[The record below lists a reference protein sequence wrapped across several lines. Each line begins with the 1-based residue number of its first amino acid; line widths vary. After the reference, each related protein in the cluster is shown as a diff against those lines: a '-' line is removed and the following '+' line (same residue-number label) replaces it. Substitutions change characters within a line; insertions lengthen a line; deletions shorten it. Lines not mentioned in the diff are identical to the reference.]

1 MRVAIYPGSFDPITN
16 GHLDIITRGAK
27 VFDKLIVGVLV
38 NIDKVGLFS
47 IKERVELIKRV
58 TQHLPNVEV
67 VSFNGLLVDLAKEYE
82 AKVILKGLRAVTDFE
97 YEFQM
102 ALMNSQLDN
111 EVETLFMTTSAA
123 NSFLRSSSVKQ
134 VAKFGGKING
144 LVPDE
149 IVESSSK
156 MPITGKSMIDKKEFI
171 EVIDK
176 IAQCLPDQIKKAE
189 WILNEKDRILG
200 DAQKEYD
207 SAKRESVEFFK
218 QHVENHDIVREARLK
233 ASEIIALAERDAKA
247 IRLGSREYSNEIL
260 VQLDQEIEKQKI
272 ELIKSMQESFEKVA
286 KDIDENLTK
295 RGTII
300 KENIAELRS
309 M

>member
-27 VFDKLIVGVLV
+27 VFDTLIVGVLV

-123 NSFLRSSSVKQ
+123 NSFLSSSSVKQ

-149 IVESSSK
+149 IVE
-156 MPITGKSMIDKKEFI
+156 D
-171 EVIDK
+171 VIRK
-176 IAQCLPDQIKKAE
+176 
-189 WILNEKDRILG
+189 
-200 DAQKEYD
+200 
-207 SAKRESVEFFK
+207 
-218 QHVENHDIVREARLK
+218 
-233 ASEIIALAERDAKA
+233 
-247 IRLGSREYSNEIL
+247 
-260 VQLDQEIEKQKI
+260 
-272 ELIKSMQESFEKVA
+272 
-286 KDIDENLTK
+286 
-295 RGTII
+295 I
-300 KENIAELRS
+300 KE
-309 M
+309 

>member
-123 NSFLRSSSVKQ
+123 NSFLSSSSVKQ

-149 IVESSSK
+149 IVE
-156 MPITGKSMIDKKEFI
+156 D
-171 EVIDK
+171 V
-176 IAQCLPDQIKKAE
+176 
-189 WILNEKDRILG
+189 
-200 DAQKEYD
+200 
-207 SAKRESVEFFK
+207 
-218 QHVENHDIVREARLK
+218 
-233 ASEIIALAERDAKA
+233 
-247 IRLGSREYSNEIL
+247 SR
-260 VQLDQEIEKQKI
+260 K
-272 ELIKSMQESFEKVA
+272 
-286 KDIDENLTK
+286 
-295 RGTII
+295 I
-300 KENIAELRS
+300 KE
-309 M
+309 

>member
-27 VFDKLIVGVLV
+27 VFDKLIVGVLF

-123 NSFLRSSSVKQ
+123 NSFLSSSSVKQ

-149 IVESSSK
+149 IVE
-156 MPITGKSMIDKKEFI
+156 D
-171 EVIDK
+171 VIRK
-176 IAQCLPDQIKKAE
+176 
-189 WILNEKDRILG
+189 
-200 DAQKEYD
+200 
-207 SAKRESVEFFK
+207 
-218 QHVENHDIVREARLK
+218 
-233 ASEIIALAERDAKA
+233 
-247 IRLGSREYSNEIL
+247 
-260 VQLDQEIEKQKI
+260 
-272 ELIKSMQESFEKVA
+272 
-286 KDIDENLTK
+286 
-295 RGTII
+295 I
-300 KENIAELRS
+300 KE
-309 M
+309 

>member
-16 GHLDIITRGAK
+16 GHLDIITRGAR

-123 NSFLRSSSVKQ
+123 NSFLSSSSVKQ

-149 IVESSSK
+149 IVE
-156 MPITGKSMIDKKEFI
+156 D
-171 EVIDK
+171 VIRK
-176 IAQCLPDQIKKAE
+176 
-189 WILNEKDRILG
+189 
-200 DAQKEYD
+200 
-207 SAKRESVEFFK
+207 
-218 QHVENHDIVREARLK
+218 
-233 ASEIIALAERDAKA
+233 
-247 IRLGSREYSNEIL
+247 
-260 VQLDQEIEKQKI
+260 
-272 ELIKSMQESFEKVA
+272 
-286 KDIDENLTK
+286 
-295 RGTII
+295 I
-300 KENIAELRS
+300 KE
-309 M
+309 

>member
-123 NSFLRSSSVKQ
+123 NSFLSSSSVKQ
-134 VAKFGGKING
+134 VAKFGGDINNLVPAEIKEDIIRKIN
-144 LVPDE
+144 
-149 IVESSSK
+149 K
-156 MPITGKSMIDKKEFI
+156 
-171 EVIDK
+171 
-176 IAQCLPDQIKKAE
+176 
-189 WILNEKDRILG
+189 
-200 DAQKEYD
+200 
-207 SAKRESVEFFK
+207 
-218 QHVENHDIVREARLK
+218 
-233 ASEIIALAERDAKA
+233 
-247 IRLGSREYSNEIL
+247 
-260 VQLDQEIEKQKI
+260 
-272 ELIKSMQESFEKVA
+272 
-286 KDIDENLTK
+286 
-295 RGTII
+295 
-300 KENIAELRS
+300 
-309 M
+309 